1 MALELADLRVFVT
14 AASVG
19 SLSAAAREL
28 RVAQP
33 SVSER
38 LRRLE
43 RLVGQPL
50 LDRSSRGVSLTP
62 AGERLLPH
70 AERCLD
76 LAARALDIAR
86 EDDTQGTLH
95 VTTHASYAPLAA
107 PFVIGALQPLRYAVV
122 VDDQHSQ
129 DALQRVAA
137 GATDIAITLPM
148 PHAHE
153 VRLHTFRSEP
163 VIAVCHP
170 DHPLTARPCD
180 TAGLSGHPLAV
191 NLWGSGAQLFHEL
204 LLDAPT
210 RAHQLYRISSAET
223 AADLARSG
231 QAVAVLTRAT
241 VERDLAARTL
251 VELDVS
257 DMPEWHVHLM
267 AAHHRERAAEPAI
280 AAVINALGHLKS
292 RPTAPTDTTTRETP
306 RPHA

>member
-14 AASVG
+14 AASAG

-43 RLVGQPL
+43 RLIGRPL

-70 AERCLD
+70 AQRCLNMAD
-76 LAARALDIAR
+76 RALDIAR

-95 VTTHASYAPLAA
+95 LTTHATYAPLAV
-107 PFVIGALQPLRYAVV
+107 PFVVGALQPLKYAVV
-122 VDDQHSQ
+122 VDDQHSPS
-129 DALQRVAA
+129 ALRRVAA
-137 GATDIAITLPM
+137 GTTDIAITLPL
-148 PHAHE
+148 PHAPE
-153 VRLHTFRSEP
+153 VRLHKFRSEP

-170 DHPLTARPCD
+170 DHPLAARRCD
-180 TAGLSGHPLAV
+180 TARLSGHPLAV
-191 NLWGSGAQLFHEL
+191 NLWGSGADLFHEQ

-231 QAVAVLTRAT
+231 QAIAVLTRAT
-241 VERDLAARTL
+241 VVRDLATRNL

-257 DMPEWHVHLM
+257 DMPEWHVDLM
-267 AAHHRERAAEPAI
+267 AAHHRERADEPAI
-280 AAVINALGHLKS
+280 AAVINALRHLQL
-292 RPTAPTDTTTRETP
+292 
-306 RPHA
+306 

>member
-19 SLSAAAREL
+19 SLSAAARAL

-95 VTTHASYAPLAA
+95 VTTHTSYAPLAV
-107 PFVIGALQPLRYAVV
+107 PFVIGALQPLSYAVV

-129 DALQRVAA
+129 DALQRVAT
-137 GATDIAITLPM
+137 GTTDIAITLPV

-153 VRLHTFRSEP
+153 VRMRKFRSEP
-163 VIAVCHP
+163 VIAVCHLG
-170 DHPLTARPCD
+170 HPLAAHRSCDIAR
-180 TAGLSGHPLAV
+180 LSGHPLAV
-191 NLWGSGAQLFHEL
+191 NFWGSGASLFHEQ

-241 VERDLAARTL
+241 VERDLVAGTL

-257 DMPEWHVHLM
+257 DMPEWHVDLM

-280 AAVINALGHLKS
+280 AAVINALDRLG
-292 RPTAPTDTTTRETP
+292 P
-306 RPHA
+306 